1 MGFSNK
7 GMVLVKENSYIDCI
21 KGKMNRITPRA
32 PIHKNTH
39 QLIGRVLNNNCF
51 PTMRGKMIYI
61 QGDRCYFEMIKN
73 NQVIGVSLKKI
84 YGIGRISKKNFIEH
98 LSN

>member
-1 MGFSNK
+1 
-7 GMVLVKENSYIDCI
+7 MVLAKENSYIDHI
-21 KGKMNRITPRA
+21 KGKMNRITPRV

-61 QGDRCYFEMIKN
+61 QGDRCYFEMIEN
-73 NQVIGVSLKKI
+73 NQFPKYNYCAGQIEYLPEYMVITMD
-84 YGIGRISKKNFIEH
+84 FEEE
-98 LSN
+98 